1 MSKPN
6 KFAGL
11 VSATAQPQPS
21 APAPAVQTPA
31 PAAAPMAAPVPEEMR
46 MLGGRVPDS
55 IFREFQRQKTDA
67 ETHLRVRRV
76 TTEDAL
82 EALVRMLR
90 EPEFQAQWHQVL
102 SEVRQSRRN

>member
-6 KFAGL
+6 KFADL
-11 VSATAQPQPS
+11 VAATQQPQAPEPAPAS
-21 APAPAVQTPA
+21 RTPAPAPAPVD
-31 PAAAPMAAPVPEEMR
+31 APVPEEMR

-55 IFREFQRQKTDA
+55 IFREFQRQKMDA

-90 EPEFQAQWHQVL
+90 DPETQAQWHQML
-102 SEVRQSRRN
+102 GEVRRGRRG